1 MDAQTLLYL
10 ARYSGYFYYLDLGL
24 PSVQSTVCKCINY
37 VNFVKIII
45 NRGIRLIVSNIF
57 VNTVYF
63 VFGSQKKVLNSIIGL
78 IIRLREDLK
87 CLAEI
92 FFHDWKCIEGLL
104 ILVLKPLQYSAMDN
118 MGGGGYLVGG

>member
-1 MDAQTLLYL
+1 MLDIQDI
-10 ARYSGYFYYLDLGL
+10 FYYLDLGL

-63 VFGSQKKVLNSIIGL
+63 VFGSQKKVLSFISGL
-78 IIRLREDLK
+78 IIRLRADLK

-92 FFHDWKCIEGLL
+92 FFHDCYTEFRKEFSEFHK
-104 ILVLKPLQYSAMDN
+104 V
-118 MGGGGYLVGG
+118 